1 MPGAK
6 DLTEWMERGGTREQ
20 LLVFASGVP
29 EWKPEQ
35 IDGAALLDRI
45 AEYVRRFV
53 ALSEA
58 QKIIVTL
65 WVVHTHLVSVIDCTP
80 YLAITSAEKQSG
92 KTRLLEVS
100 EDLVANPWMTGR
112 VTAAV
117 LIRKIDKEQP
127 TLLLDEG
134 DAAFGGQRE
143 YAEALRAVLNTGYR
157 QGGKASCCVP
167 KGQETSF
174 KDFLTFGAK
183 AIAGIGKLP
192 DTVADRSIPIRLK
205 RAARGEDGVAKFRRR
220 DAKAEALALHV
231 AIETFADQIVNDVKH
246 ARPQMPNELTD
257 RQQDTAESLL
267 AVADLAGGNWPEMAR
282 RALVSLCVEAQD
294 SDESVGHTLLS
305 DIRFVFETK
314 NVERISSTDLAR
326 ALAEIETSPWG
337 DWTHGK
343 PISPAMVARLLKP
356 YGIATSTIR
365 IAEKTPRGYR
375 RETLEDSWKR
385 YLGPTCATVQ
395 QTGVTHGKT
404 TACLTSE
411 NATSESHVADNTSEK
426 LNDNADCC
434 AVAPSGASVTAEGT
448 EEEL

>member
-1 MPGAK
+1 MLECVLSKLTGVKRTGGGWMALCPAHNDTNPSLSITEKNGRVLFHCFSGCATEDVCRTAGIEMHELFEQNAEHKASPSRKIVATYEYTDEQGKILFQVVRYEPKDFRQRKPNACGGWSWNVKDVRMVLYHLPDILRSNEVLIVEGERDVETACGMGLCATTSPAGANNLWRREYTEALRGKHVVIIADGDAPGRKKARAVAAAIYGIAASVRLTEMPGAK

-192 DTVADRSIPIRLK
+192 D
-205 RAARGEDGVAKFRRR
+205 
-220 DAKAEALALHV
+220 
-231 AIETFADQIVNDVKH
+231 
-246 ARPQMPNELTD
+246 
-257 RQQDTAESLL
+257 
-267 AVADLAGGNWPEMAR
+267 
-282 RALVSLCVEAQD
+282 
-294 SDESVGHTLLS
+294 
-305 DIRFVFETK
+305 
-314 NVERISSTDLAR
+314 
-326 ALAEIETSPWG
+326 
-337 DWTHGK
+337 
-343 PISPAMVARLLKP
+343 
-356 YGIATSTIR
+356 
-365 IAEKTPRGYR
+365 
-375 RETLEDSWKR
+375 
-385 YLGPTCATVQ
+385 
-395 QTGVTHGKT
+395 
-404 TACLTSE
+404 
-411 NATSESHVADNTSEK
+411 
-426 LNDNADCC
+426 
-434 AVAPSGASVTAEGT
+434 
-448 EEEL
+448 